1 MKKNSR
7 KPLNS
12 TGKTPPT
19 PDQIRQYIEC
29 SADEHQFAWHD
40 ELLSKAP
47 HWVYLI
53 GLHLRLV
60 ELDHLDAA
68 VKERL

>member
-7 KPLNS
+7 KLSRS

-19 PDQIRQYIEC
+19 PDQIRRYIEC

-40 ELLSKAP
+40 ELLSDAP

-53 GLHLRLV
+53 GLHPRLV
-60 ELDHLDAA
+60 ELDHLETA
-68 VKERL
+68 VHELL